1 MIYSLVLGLH
11 SAIRWLVLLFGILAA
26 LRGFNGWLRGLPWTP
41 ADERVSFWAVMAMD
55 LQALLGIL
63 LYAGLSR
70 VTATAFDNWGFAM
83 RDNDLRF
90 WAVEHLTIMILALA
104 LLHIARVRI
113 RKAATPEIKHR
124 TAALLVGLSMV
135 LVLIGIPWPWL
146 SYGRPLL
153 RW

>member
-26 LRGFNGWLRGLPWTP
+26 VRGFNGWFRRLPWTP
-41 ADERVSFWAVMAMD
+41 TDERVGFWAVMAMD

-70 VTATAFDNWGFAM
+70 VTATAFGNWAFAM

-90 WAVEHLTIMILALA
+90 WAVEHITIMIVALA
-104 LLHIARVRI
+104 LLHVARVRI
-113 RKAATPEIKHR
+113 RKAGSPEAKHR
-124 TAALLVGLSMV
+124 TAALLIGLSMLLV
-135 LVLIGIPWPWL
+135 LVGIPWPWM

-153 RW
+153 RF